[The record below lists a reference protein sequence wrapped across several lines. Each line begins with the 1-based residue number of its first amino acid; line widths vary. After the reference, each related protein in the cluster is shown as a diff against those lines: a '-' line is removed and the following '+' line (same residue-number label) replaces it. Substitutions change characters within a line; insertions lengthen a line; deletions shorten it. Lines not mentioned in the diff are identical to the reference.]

1 MTPIL
6 VWIFLCIVWGSTWI
20 FIKLGLDFLPP
31 ISFAAL
37 RFSAAC
43 LILWPVLRLKRIE
56 IPFRREFFGFI
67 ALTGTLQFF
76 LNYGLLFWG
85 EQFISSGLAAVLQA
99 TIPAFGLVLA
109 RIYVGEAIT
118 GLKIIAILLGIAGVG
133 VVFREQLDLN
143 GQLAFFGSLAV
154 VVGAFCAAYAS
165 VLTKSRGG
173 KLHPAGL
180 VFLQMLVGHLPLW
193 IIGLAKDGN
202 PLTFRW
208 SPLAIV
214 CVLYLAVVGSIV
226 AFWLYYWLLSKIDV
240 TRAMMISL
248 VTPLIAVI
256 VGSFFGE
263 RLAAETVA
271 GGAMILLSVFLIV
284 IMPILRKARK

>member
-1 MTPIL
+1 MTPVF
-6 VWIFLCIVWGSTWI
+6 VWIVLCIVWGSTWI

-31 ISFAAL
+31 VSFAAL

-43 LILWPVLRLKRIE
+43 LILWPVLRLQRIE
-56 IPFRREFFGFI
+56 IPFKRELFGFI

-109 RIYVGEAIT
+109 RIYVGERIT
-118 GLKIIAILLGIAGVG
+118 GLKVIAILLGIIGVG
-133 VVFREQLDLN
+133 VVFREQLELN
-143 GQLAFFGSLAV
+143 GRLAFLGSLAV

-165 VLTKSRGG
+165 VLTKARGVN
-173 KLHPAGL
+173 LHPAGL

-193 IIGLAKDGN
+193 GVGLIREGN
-202 PLTFRW
+202 PVSFRW
-208 SPLAIV
+208 SALAVV
-214 CVLYLAVVGSIV
+214 CVLYLAVVGSII

-240 TRAMMISL
+240 TRAMMIAL
-248 VTPLIAVI
+248 VTPLIAVV

-263 RLAAETVA
+263 RLAVETIA
-271 GGAMILLSVFLIV
+271 GGAMILFSVLLIV
-284 IMPILRKARK
+284 IMPMLRTARK